1 MTRAGKTEMSR
12 SRLRPCG
19 DLAPGDGA
27 FEDLPEPDAAPA
39 EEVLADDLAEL
50 GVTGQ
55 RGDQAE
61 HQLGVEADV
70 GAVGASR
77 HGLKVAA
84 Q

>member
-1 MTRAGKTEMSR
+1 MSYWDT
-12 SRLRPCG
+12 SA
-19 DLAPGDGA
+19 LAKLY
-27 FEDLPEPDAAPA
+27 LPEPDSAPA
-39 EEVLADDLAEL
+39 KELLADDLAEL

-70 GAVGASR
+70 GAVGGASR